1 MPPAGWSEPRPP
13 EGSLEDIFAVTEV
26 GTMSFLEH
34 LEELRKR
41 LIVCIF
47 ALVIGMGVAWPLV
60 PTVQQII
67 TRPLNEPSITQRWH
81 FAIESFFLEKFP
93 NAAKGF
99 GLEKP
104 EPPKV
109 NPHKLNYMAP
119 LEPFFVQMKIS
130 LIVGLA
136 LAFPMI
142 LYQLWL
148 FFAPALYPKERKIIL
163 LFIPIGTVAFIV
175 GDLFFLHLVWPLVIS
190 FSLRYESEFLF
201 SMLNLTSFVNFCL
214 RLLVLF
220 GLIFELPL
228 ILLILARVG
237 LVNVD
242 ALRQQRRLA
251 ILLSAVVAAFH
262 ADVLTMLAIA
272 IPIYLM
278 YELSILAVRF
288 FGRAAP
294 TAAEPEESLP
304 AQSGLGPPSTS

>member
-1 MPPAGWSEPRPP
+1 M
-13 EGSLEDIFAVTEV
+13 T
-26 GTMSFLEH
+26 TMSFLEH

-41 LIVCIF
+41 LIISIIAV
-47 ALVIGMGVAWPLV
+47 VIGMAIAWPLV
-60 PTVQQII
+60 PTVQRII

-81 FAIESFFLEKFP
+81 YVIESFVLQKFP
-93 NAAKGF
+93 NAAKNF
-99 GLEKP
+99 GLEQP
-104 EPPKV
+104 EPPQV

-130 LIVGLA
+130 LISGLA
-136 LAFPMI
+136 LAFPLI
-142 LYQLWL
+142 LYQMWL
-148 FFAPALYPKERKIIL
+148 FFAPALYPKERKIVVF
-163 LFIPIGTVAFIV
+163 FIPLGTVAFIL

-214 RLLVLF
+214 RLLILF

-237 LVNVD
+237 LVEVD
-242 ALRQQRRLA
+242 FLRRQRRTA

-278 YELSILAVRF
+278 YELSILTVRL
-288 FGRAAP
+288 FGRPAP
-294 TAAEPEESLP
+294 REDEEAEPLP
-304 AQSGLGPPSTS
+304 AETGLGPPSSS

>member
-1 MPPAGWSEPRPP
+1 
-13 EGSLEDIFAVTEV
+13 VT
-26 GTMSFLEH
+26 TMSFLEH

-41 LIVCIF
+41 LIISIIAV
-47 ALVIGMGVAWPLV
+47 VIGMAIAWPLV
-60 PTVQQII
+60 PTVQKII

-81 FAIESFFLEKFP
+81 YAIESFVLQKFP
-93 NAAKGF
+93 NAAKNF

-130 LIVGLA
+130 LISGLA
-136 LAFPMI
+136 LAFPLI
-142 LYQLWL
+142 LYQMWL
-148 FFAPALYPKERKIIL
+148 FFAPALYPKERRIVVF
-163 LFIPIGTVAFIV
+163 FIPLGTVAFIL

-214 RLLVLF
+214 RLLILF

-237 LVNVD
+237 LVEVD
-242 ALRQQRRLA
+242 FLRRQRRTA

-262 ADVLTMLAIA
+262 ADVLTMMAIA

-278 YELSILAVRF
+278 YELSILTVRL
-288 FGRAAP
+288 FGRPAP
-294 TAAEPEESLP
+294 REDEEAEPLP
-304 AQSGLGPPSTS
+304 AETGLDPPSSS

>member
-1 MPPAGWSEPRPP
+1 
-13 EGSLEDIFAVTEV
+13 
-26 GTMSFLEH
+26 MSFLEH

-41 LIVCIF
+41 LIISIIAV
-47 ALVIGMGVAWPLV
+47 VIGMAIAWPLV
-60 PTVQQII
+60 PTVQRII

-81 FAIESFFLEKFP
+81 YAIESFVLQKFP
-93 NAAKGF
+93 NAAKNF

-109 NPHKLNYMAP
+109 KPHKLNYMAP

-130 LIVGLA
+130 LISGLA
-136 LAFPMI
+136 LAFPLI
-142 LYQLWL
+142 LYQMWL
-148 FFAPALYPKERKIIL
+148 FFAPALYPKERKIVVF
-163 LFIPIGTVAFIV
+163 FIPLGTVAFIL

-190 FSLRYESEFLF
+190 FSLRYESDFLF

-214 RLLVLF
+214 RLLILF

-237 LVNVD
+237 LVEVD
-242 ALRQQRRLA
+242 FLRRQRRTA

-262 ADVLTMLAIA
+262 ADVLTMMAIA

-278 YELSILAVRF
+278 YELSILTVRL
-288 FGRAAP
+288 FGRPAP
-294 TAAEPEESLP
+294 REDEEAEPLP
-304 AQSGLGPPSTS
+304 AETGLGPPSSS

>member
-1 MPPAGWSEPRPP
+1 MPSGAGA
-13 EGSLEDIFAVTEV
+13 EDVVTV
-26 GTMSFLEH
+26 TTMSFLEH

-41 LIVCIF
+41 LIISIV
-47 ALVIGMGVAWPLV
+47 ALVIGMGIAWPLV
-60 PTVQQII
+60 PTVQKII

-81 FAIESFFLEKFP
+81 YSIESYLLEKFP
-93 NAAKGF
+93 NATKSF

-130 LIVGLA
+130 LVTGLA

-142 LYQLWL
+142 LYQMWL
-148 FFAPALYPKERKIIL
+148 FFAPALYPKERRIIIY
-163 LFIPIGTVAFIV
+163 FIPLGTVAFV
-175 GDLFFLHLVWPLVIS
+175 LGDLFFLHLVWPLVIS

-214 RLLVLF
+214 RLLILF

-228 ILLILARVG
+228 IMLILARVG
-237 LVNVD
+237 LVEVD
-242 ALRQQRRLA
+242 FLRRQRRLA
-251 ILLSAVVAAFH
+251 ILLSCVVAAFH
-262 ADVLTMLAIA
+262 ADVLTMMAIA

-278 YELSILAVRF
+278 YELSILAVRL
-288 FGRAAP
+288 FGRPA
-294 TAAEPEESLP
+294 TPEEEEAESLP
-304 AQSGLGPPSTS
+304 ADSGLGPPSS

>member
-1 MPPAGWSEPRPP
+1 
-13 EGSLEDIFAVTEV
+13 
-26 GTMSFLEH
+26 MSFLEH

-41 LIVCIF
+41 LIISIIAV
-47 ALVIGMGVAWPLV
+47 VIGMAVAWPLV
-60 PTVQQII
+60 PAVQKVI

-81 FAIESFFLEKFP
+81 YAIESFVLRKFP
-93 NAAKGF
+93 DAAKNF

-109 NPHKLNYMAP
+109 KPHKLNYMAP

-130 LIVGLA
+130 LISGLA
-136 LAFPMI
+136 LAFPLI
-142 LYQLWL
+142 LYQMWL
-148 FFAPALYPKERKIIL
+148 FFAPALYPKERKIVVF
-163 LFIPIGTVAFIV
+163 FIPLGTVAFIL

-190 FSLRYESEFLF
+190 FSLRYESDFLF

-214 RLLVLF
+214 RLLILF

-237 LVNVD
+237 LVEVD
-242 ALRQQRRLA
+242 FLRRQRRTA

-262 ADVLTMLAIA
+262 ADVLTMMAIA

-278 YELSILAVRF
+278 YELSILTVRL
-288 FGRAAP
+288 FGQPAP
-294 TAAEPEESLP
+294 REDKEAEPLP
-304 AQSGLGPPSTS
+304 AETGLGPPSSS

>member
-1 MPPAGWSEPRPP
+1 M
-13 EGSLEDIFAVTEV
+13 T
-26 GTMSFLEH
+26 TMSFLEH

-41 LIVCIF
+41 LIISIIAV
-47 ALVIGMGVAWPLV
+47 VIGMAIAWPLV
-60 PTVQQII
+60 PTVQRII

-81 FAIESFFLEKFP
+81 YAIESFVLQKFP
-93 NAAKGF
+93 NAAKNF
-99 GLEKP
+99 GLEQP

-130 LIVGLA
+130 LISGLA
-136 LAFPMI
+136 LAFPLI
-142 LYQLWL
+142 LYQMWL
-148 FFAPALYPKERKIIL
+148 FFAPALYPKERKIVVF
-163 LFIPIGTVAFIV
+163 FIPLGTVAFIL

-190 FSLRYESEFLF
+190 FSLRYESDVLF

-214 RLLVLF
+214 RLLILF

-237 LVNVD
+237 LVEVD
-242 ALRQQRRLA
+242 FLRRQRRTA

-262 ADVLTMLAIA
+262 ADVLTMMAIA

-278 YELSILAVRF
+278 YELSILTVRL
-288 FGRAAP
+288 FGRPAP
-294 TAAEPEESLP
+294 REDEEAEPLP
-304 AQSGLGPPSTS
+304 AETGLGPPSSS

>member
-1 MPPAGWSEPRPP
+1 
-13 EGSLEDIFAVTEV
+13 
-26 GTMSFLEH
+26 MSFLEH

-41 LIVCIF
+41 LIISIV
-47 ALVIGMGVAWPLV
+47 AVVIGMAIAWPLV
-60 PTVQQII
+60 PTVQKII

-81 FAIESFFLEKFP
+81 YAIESFVLQKFP
-93 NAAKGF
+93 NAAKNF

-130 LIVGLA
+130 MISGLA
-136 LAFPMI
+136 LAFPLI
-142 LYQLWL
+142 LYQMWL
-148 FFAPALYPKERKIIL
+148 FFAPALYPKERKMVVF
-163 LFIPIGTVAFIV
+163 FIPLGTVAFIL

-190 FSLRYESEFLF
+190 FSLRYESDFLF

-214 RLLVLF
+214 RLLILF

-237 LVNVD
+237 IVEVD
-242 ALRQQRRLA
+242 FLRRHRRTA

-262 ADVLTMLAIA
+262 ADVLTMMAIA

-278 YELSILAVRF
+278 YELSILAVRL
-288 FGRAAP
+288 FGRPAP
-294 TAAEPEESLP
+294 SEDEEAEPLP
-304 AQSGLGPPSTS
+304 AETGLGPPSSP

>member
-1 MPPAGWSEPRPP
+1 
-13 EGSLEDIFAVTEV
+13 
-26 GTMSFLEH
+26 MSFLEH

-41 LIVCIF
+41 LIISMV
-47 ALVIGMGVAWPLV
+47 ALVIGMGIAWPLV
-60 PTVQQII
+60 PAVQKII

-81 FAIESFFLEKFP
+81 YAIESYLLEKFP
-93 NAAKGF
+93 HAAKSF

-130 LIVGLA
+130 LITGLA

-148 FFAPALYPKERKIIL
+148 FFAPALYPKERKIIIF
-163 LFIPIGTVAFIV
+163 FIPLGTVAFIL

-214 RLLVLF
+214 RLLILF

-228 ILLILARVG
+228 IMLILARVG
-237 LVNVD
+237 LVEVD
-242 ALRQQRRLA
+242 FLRRQRRLA
-251 ILLSAVVAAFH
+251 ILLSCVVAAFH
-262 ADVLTMLAIA
+262 ADVLTMAAIA

-278 YELSILAVRF
+278 YELSILAVRL
-288 FGRAAP
+288 FGRPAAP
-294 TAAEPEESLP
+294 GEEEAESLP
-304 AQSGLGPPSTS
+304 ADNGLGPPSPS